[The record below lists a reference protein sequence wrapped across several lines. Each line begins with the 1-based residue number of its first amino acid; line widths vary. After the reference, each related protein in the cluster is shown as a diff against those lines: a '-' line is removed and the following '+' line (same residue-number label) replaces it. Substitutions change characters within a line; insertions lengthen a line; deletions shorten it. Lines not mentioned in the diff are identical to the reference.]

1 MKKTLLILCAAFAI
15 GGRTALAQEKMDTRT
30 VETGHLSGVE
40 ARSGFDVI
48 LKQGASSGA
57 VISVDS
63 RLEPYLQVEIED
75 GILRIGFDNIPIGL
89 QRRNLARKAE
99 ITVNALERLDVR
111 SGARVVGS
119 GSFTAQACGI
129 DVRSGA
135 SVSGIDI
142 AAKIVG
148 VDVRSGAKAVV
159 SGFADR
165 LEASTSSGSTA
176 NLRDLQAQDVQ
187 ADASS
192 GSSLRCCATRS
203 IRGRASSGASVRYAG
218 GATQVN
224 TGSSSGGSYG
234 PMK

>member
-1 MKKTLLILCAAFAI
+1 MKKTLLILCAALTI
-15 GGRTALAQEKMDTRT
+15 GGRTALAQEKMDART

-99 ITVNALERLDVR
+99 ITVNALERLDVH
-111 SGARVVGS
+111 SGSRVVGN
-119 GSFTAQACGI
+119 GSFTAPACDI
-129 DVRSGA
+129 DA
-135 SVSGIDI
+135 KTVS
-142 AAKIVG
+142 

-165 LEASTSSGSTA
+165 LEASTSSGATA
-176 NLRDLQAQDVQ
+176 NLRDLQARNVQ